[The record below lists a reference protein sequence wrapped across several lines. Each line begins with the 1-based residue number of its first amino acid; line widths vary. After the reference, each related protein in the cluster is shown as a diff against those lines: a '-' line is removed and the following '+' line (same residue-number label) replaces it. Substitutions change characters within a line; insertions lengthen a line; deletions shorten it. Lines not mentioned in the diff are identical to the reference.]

1 MWIVRYSCN
10 CDGPVVVLI
19 ILRCSL
25 FLSHLLLADSSRSAL
40 QFRLV
45 PGLLGT
51 LLLAAGL
58 TGCGE
63 TPAPVKVEDPAQQQ
77 QVNTEEES
85 RRKLSSAIQRI
96 QPETMATQTRREMV
110 VNSLNSWLATSAES
124 DVEKIKISEQNS
136 AALSPAA
143 LRTATAVR
151 YTENDI
157 VYIRDCLLMKKLTE
171 SVWKQADSI
180 STSGQASEQER
191 IVALFRH
198 LMRNMSLLQA
208 DSTRIPVGLYES
220 MLTGIGSV
228 DDRVWAFAEALRQ
241 RSLDSIVLQAAT
253 PGDPASPDITLAADL
268 LIGVVVDDRLLL
280 FDPLRA
286 TAVPKPGD
294 AGAVVTNPAGLE
306 AISNQDRW
314 KTGSAFVVCHPSAFA
329 PRMLILQERLE
340 ASDSAILYEELVG
353 GTSEIR
359 PLTERLCTV
368 VGSVWKPDALKVWS
382 VPEQRIAAAAALS
395 EEQKQAYTLLMRPL
409 DSPFERESLNI
420 GNLLADPTVNE
431 AELTLEKKMEAKMLA
446 LEKLLERSDDLFGKP
461 SRGLLTARVQQIMG
475 NFDIEMIQDLQG
487 IRIACMQE
495 KIELEVPIDDKKA
508 AVVPFVLP
516 KTILDVQRS
525 AVGDTLYWTS
535 MSQLSRND
543 MGAAVATLRSYRRQY
558 PDEKSFY
565 ASLINEAE
573 ALITL
578 GDLKSAAVALKE
590 ADVDKSPD
598 RARAQWML
606 NRLGAAAVPAEAPP
620 AENPASPEKPSEP
633 TPAEPKPA
641 EPPAEKPEADKPV
654 SEPATPA
661 ESKSETPAAESPGP
675 AETDPAATSN

>member
-25 FLSHLLLADSSRSAL
+25 FLSHLLLADSRRSAL

-45 PGLLGT
+45 PGLLST
-51 LLLAAGL
+51 LLLAACL
-58 TGCGE
+58 AGCGE
-63 TPAPVKVEDPAQQQ
+63 TPAPVKVEDPAQQQQQQQ

-110 VNSLNSWLATSAES
+110 VNSLNSWLATSAER

-171 SVWKQADSI
+171 SVWKQADSM

-208 DSTRIPVGLYES
+208 DSTRIPVGLYEA

-286 TAVPKPGD
+286 NAVPKPGD
-294 AGAVVTNPAGLE
+294 AGAIVTDPAGLDT
-306 AISNQDRW
+306 ISNLDRW

-359 PLTERLCTV
+359 PLKERLCSV
-368 VGSVWKPDALKVWS
+368 VGSVWKPEALKVWS
-382 VPEQRIAAAAALS
+382 VPEQRITAAAALS

-543 MGAAVATLRSYRRQY
+543 LGAAVATLRSYRRQY

-590 ADVDKSPD
+590 ADVDRSPD

-606 NRLGAAAVPAEAPP
+606 NRLGSAAVPAEAPP
-620 AENPASPEKPSEP
+620 AQNPASPEKPSEP
-633 TPAEPKPA
+633 KPA
-641 EPPAEKPEADKPV
+641 EPTTEKPEADKPV

-661 ESKSETPAAESPGP
+661 ESKSETPAAESPRP
-675 AETDPAATSN
+675 AETDPAATLN

>member
-1 MWIVRYSCN
+1 M
-10 CDGPVVVLI
+10 
-19 ILRCSL
+19 
-25 FLSHLLLADSSRSAL
+25 FLSHLPLADSCRSARR
-40 QFRLV
+40 FRLA
-45 PGLLGT
+45 PGLPS
-51 LLLAAGL
+51 LLLLVFGL
-58 TGCGE
+58 TGCGD
-63 TPAPVKVEDPAQQQ
+63 APVPAKVEDPAQQQ
-77 QVNTEEES
+77 VNSAEES
-85 RRKLSSAIQRI
+85 RRKLGSAIQRI
-96 QPETMATQTRREMV
+96 HPETMATQTRREMV
-110 VNSLNSWLATSAES
+110 VNALNSWLATSAES
-124 DVEKIKISEQNS
+124 EVEKIKISEQNS
-136 AALSPAA
+136 AALSPTA

-157 VYIRDCLLMKKLTE
+157 VYIRDCLLMKELTE
-171 SVWKQADSI
+171 SIWKQADSM
-180 STSGQASEQER
+180 SASGQATEQER

-208 DSTRIPVGLYES
+208 DSTRIPVGLYEA

-253 PGDPASPDITLAADL
+253 PGDPASPDIVLAADL
-268 LIGVVVDDRLLL
+268 LIGVVVEDRLLL

-286 TAVPKPGD
+286 TAVPKSGD
-294 AGAVVTNPAGLE
+294 ASVIVTDPAGLDTI
-306 AISNQDRW
+306 ANLDRW
-314 KTGSAFVVCHPSAFA
+314 KTGSAFVVCHPSSFS

-359 PLTERLCTV
+359 PLKERLCSV
-368 VGSVWKPDALKVWS
+368 VGSIWKPEALKVWS

-420 GNLLADPTVNE
+420 GNLLADPNVNE

-461 SRGLLTARVQQIMG
+461 SRRLLTTRVQQIMG
-475 NFDIEMIQDLQG
+475 SFEIEMIQDLQG

-535 MSQLSRND
+535 MSQVSRND

-558 PDEKSFY
+558 PEEKSFY

-573 ALITL
+573 ALMIL
-578 GDLKSAAVALKE
+578 GDLKGAAAALKE

-598 RARAQWML
+598 RARAQWMMM
-606 NRLGAAAVPAEAPP
+606 RLSAASAPAEAP
-620 AENPASPEKPSEP
+620 ATENPASSEKPSEP
-633 TPAEPKPA
+633 AAEQPQA
-641 EPPAEKPEADKPV
+641 
-654 SEPATPA
+654 EPATPS
-661 ESKSETPAAESPGP
+661 ESKSETPAEETSGP
-675 AETDPAATSN
+675 VETTPAATATENPVPPEPPAGNAPGEK

>member
-40 QFRLV
+40 QFRIV
-45 PGLLGT
+45 PGLLST

-63 TPAPVKVEDPAQQQ
+63 TPAPVKVEDPAQQ

-208 DSTRIPVGLYES
+208 DSTRIPVGLYEA

-228 DDRVWAFAEALRQ
+228 DDRVRAFAEALRQ

-294 AGAVVTNPAGLE
+294 AGAIVTDPAGLE

-461 SRGLLTARVQQIMG
+461 SRGLLTTRVQQIMG

>member
-45 PGLLGT
+45 PGLLST

-77 QVNTEEES
+77 VNTEEES
-85 RRKLSSAIQRI
+85 RRKLSTAIQRI

-208 DSTRIPVGLYES
+208 DSTRIPVGLYEA

-228 DDRVWAFAEALRQ
+228 DDRVRAFAEALRQ

-294 AGAVVTNPAGLE
+294 AGAIVTDPAGLE

-654 SEPATPA
+654 SEPGTPA
-661 ESKSETPAAESPGP
+661 ESKSETPAAESPRP
-675 AETDPAATSN
+675 AETDPAATFN

>member
-1 MWIVRYSCN
+1 M
-10 CDGPVVVLI
+10 
-19 ILRCSL
+19 

-40 QFRLV
+40 QFRIV
-45 PGLLGT
+45 PGLLST

-208 DSTRIPVGLYES
+208 DSTRIPVGLYEA

-294 AGAVVTNPAGLE
+294 AGAIVTDPAGLE

>member
-45 PGLLGT
+45 PGLLST

-63 TPAPVKVEDPAQQQ
+63 TPAPVKVEDPAQQ

-208 DSTRIPVGLYES
+208 DSTRIPVGLYEA

-228 DDRVWAFAEALRQ
+228 DDRVRAFAEALRQ

-294 AGAVVTNPAGLE
+294 AHAIVTDPAGLE

>member
-1 MWIVRYSCN
+1 
-10 CDGPVVVLI
+10 
-19 ILRCSL
+19 L
-25 FLSHLLLADSSRSAL
+25 FLSHLPLADSCRAARR
-40 QFRLV
+40 FRGA
-45 PGLLGT
+45 PGLPS
-51 LLLAAGL
+51 LLLLVFGL
-58 TGCGE
+58 TGCGD
-63 TPAPVKVEDPAQQQ
+63 APVPAKVEDPAQQQ
-77 QVNTEEES
+77 VNSAEES
-85 RRKLSSAIQRI
+85 RRKLGSAIQRI
-96 QPETMATQTRREMV
+96 HPETMATQTRREMV

-124 DVEKIKISEQNS
+124 EVEKIKISEQNS
-136 AALSPAA
+136 AALSPTA

-157 VYIRDCLLMKKLTE
+157 VYIRDCLLMKELTE
-171 SVWKQADSI
+171 SIWKQADSV
-180 STSGQASEQER
+180 STSGQATEQER

-208 DSTRIPVGLYES
+208 DSTRIPVGLYEA
-220 MLTGIGSV
+220 MLTGIGGV

-253 PGDPASPDITLAADL
+253 PGDPASPDVALAADL
-268 LIGVVVDDRLLL
+268 LIGVVVEDRLLL

-294 AGAVVTNPAGLE
+294 ASVIVTDPAGLE
-306 AISNQDRW
+306 AIANLDRW
-314 KTGSAFVVCHPSAFA
+314 KTGSAFVVCHPSSFS

-359 PLTERLCTV
+359 PLKERLCAV
-368 VGSVWKPDALKVWS
+368 VGAIWPPEALKVWG

-420 GNLLADPTVNE
+420 GNLLADPNVNE

-461 SRGLLTARVQQIMG
+461 SRRLLTTRVQQIMG
-475 NFDIEMIQDLQG
+475 SFEIEMIQDLQG

-535 MSQLSRND
+535 MSQISRND

-558 PDEKSFY
+558 PEEKSFF

-578 GDLKSAAVALKE
+578 GDPQSAAAALKE
-590 ADVDKSPD
+590 ADVDKSPE
-598 RARAQWML
+598 RARAQWMIM
-606 NRLGAAAVPAEAPP
+606 RLGSAAAPAEAP
-620 AENPASPEKPSEP
+620 ATENPASSEK
-633 TPAEPKPA
+633 A
-641 EPPAEKPEADKPV
+641 
-654 SEPATPA
+654 SEPAAAAPAAEQPQAESTTPS
-661 ESKSETPAAESPGP
+661 ESKSETPVE
-675 AETDPAATSN
+675 ETSGSVETTLAATAIENPVPPDPPAGNAPGEK

>member
-1 MWIVRYSCN
+1 
-10 CDGPVVVLI
+10 
-19 ILRCSL
+19 
-25 FLSHLLLADSSRSAL
+25 
-40 QFRLV
+40 
-45 PGLLGT
+45 
-51 LLLAAGL
+51 
-58 TGCGE
+58 
-63 TPAPVKVEDPAQQQ
+63 
-77 QVNTEEES
+77 
-85 RRKLSSAIQRI
+85 
-96 QPETMATQTRREMV
+96 
-110 VNSLNSWLATSAES
+110 
-124 DVEKIKISEQNS
+124 
-136 AALSPAA
+136 
-143 LRTATAVR
+143 
-151 YTENDI
+151 
-157 VYIRDCLLMKKLTE
+157 
-171 SVWKQADSI
+171 
-180 STSGQASEQER
+180 
-191 IVALFRH
+191 
-198 LMRNMSLLQA
+198 
-208 DSTRIPVGLYES
+208 
-220 MLTGIGSV
+220 
-228 DDRVWAFAEALRQ
+228 
-241 RSLDSIVLQAAT
+241 
-253 PGDPASPDITLAADL
+253 LAADL

-294 AGAVVTNPAGLE
+294 AGAIVTDPAGLE

>member
-1 MWIVRYSCN
+1 M
-10 CDGPVVVLI
+10 
-19 ILRCSL
+19 
-25 FLSHLLLADSSRSAL
+25 FLSHLLPADSCCTDRR
-40 QFRLV
+40 FR
-45 PGLLGT
+45 
-51 LLLAAGL
+51 AAGL
-58 TGCGE
+58 LSALLVASGLAGCGE
-63 TPAPVKVEDPAQQQ
+63 APAPVKVEDPAQQQ
-77 QVNTEEES
+77 VNTAEES

-96 QPETMATQTRREMV
+96 RPETMATQTRREMV
-110 VNSLNSWLATSAES
+110 VNSLNSWLATSAER

-157 VYIRDCLLMKKLTE
+157 VYIRDCLLMKALTE
-171 SVWKQADSI
+171 SIWKQADAAN
-180 STSGQASEQER
+180 TAGQASEQER
-191 IVALFRH
+191 VVALFRH
-198 LMRNMSLLQA
+198 LMRNMSLLPA
-208 DSTRIPVGLYES
+208 DSTRIPVGLYEAL
-220 MLTGIGSV
+220 LTGIGSV
-228 DDRVWAFAEALRQ
+228 DDRIWAFSEALRQ

-253 PGDPASPDITLAADL
+253 PGDPASADITLAADV
-268 LIGVVVDDRLLL
+268 LIGVVVEDRLLL

-294 AGAVVTNPAGLE
+294 TGAIITEPAGLD
-306 AISNQDRW
+306 AISNLDRW
-314 KTGSAFVVCHPSAFA
+314 KNGSAFVVCHPSAFA
-329 PRMLILQERLE
+329 PRMLILQQRLE
-340 ASDSAILYEELVG
+340 ARDSANLYEELGG

-359 PLTERLCTV
+359 PLKERLCAV
-368 VGSVWKPDALKVWS
+368 VGELWKPEALKVWS
-382 VPEQRIAAAAALS
+382 VPEQRISAAAALS

-420 GNLLADPTVNE
+420 GNLLADPNVNE

-461 SRGLLTARVQQIMG
+461 SRDLLATRVQQIMG
-475 NFDIEMIQDLQG
+475 SFDIEMIQDLQA

-495 KIELEVPIDDKKA
+495 KIELEIPIDDKKA
-508 AVVPFVLP
+508 AVIPFALP

-578 GDLKSAAVALKE
+578 QDPANAIVALQAAAV
-590 ADVDKSPD
+590 DISPE
-598 RARAQWML
+598 RVRAQWL
-606 NRLGAAAVPAEAPP
+606 LSRLGATVAPAEVPAATGN
-620 AENPASPEKPSEP
+620 ASEP
-633 TPAEPKPA
+633 AKPA
-641 EPPAEKPEADKPV
+641 EPAPAEPASEKSEADKPA
-654 SEPATPA
+654 SEPAAPEESNSNTP
-661 ESKSETPAAESPGP
+661 STETPAADNSAPAESP
-675 AETDPAATSN
+675 ASNDPSEK

>member
-1 MWIVRYSCN
+1 M
-10 CDGPVVVLI
+10 
-19 ILRCSL
+19 
-25 FLSHLLLADSSRSAL
+25 FLSHLLPADSCRSAL
-40 QFRLV
+40 RFRFAT
-45 PGLLGT
+45 GLLGT
-51 LLLAAGL
+51 LLLAGGL
-58 TGCGE
+58 SGCGE
-63 TPAPVKVEDPAQQQ
+63 TPAPVKIEDPAQQQ
-77 QVNTEEES
+77 VNTAEES

-136 AALSPAA
+136 AALSPVA
-143 LRTATAVR
+143 LRTATSVR

-157 VYIRDCLLMKKLTE
+157 VYIRDCLLMKELTE
-171 SVWKQADSI
+171 SIWKQADSMSI
-180 STSGQASEQER
+180 SGQATEQER

-198 LMRNMSLLQA
+198 LMRNMSLLPA
-208 DSTRIPVGLYES
+208 DSTRIPVGLYEA

-253 PGDPASPDITLAADL
+253 PGDPSSPDIALAADL
-268 LIGVVVDDRLLL
+268 LIGVVVEDRLLL

-294 AGAVVTNPAGLE
+294 AGAIVTDPAGLA
-306 AISNQDRW
+306 AISNLDRW

-359 PLTERLCTV
+359 PLKERLSAV
-368 VGSVWKPDALKVWS
+368 VGSIWKPEALKVWS

-446 LEKLLERSDDLFGKP
+446 LDKLLERSDDLFGKP
-461 SRGLLTARVQQIMG
+461 SRRLLITRVQQIMG
-475 NFDIEMIQDLQG
+475 SFEIEMIQDLQG

-535 MSQLSRND
+535 MSQVSRND

-573 ALITL
+573 ALVTL
-578 GDLKSAAVALKE
+578 GDLKNAAVALKE

-606 NRLGAAAVPAEAPP
+606 TRLGAAAVPAETPA
-620 AENPASPEKPSEP
+620 AENPDLPEKPSEP

-641 EPPAEKPEADKPV
+641 EPTAEKPETDKPA

-661 ESKSETPAAESPGP
+661 ESKSETPAAESPKP
-675 AETDPAATSN
+675 AETDPAATATENPVSTEPTAGNAPAEK

>member
-1 MWIVRYSCN
+1 M
-10 CDGPVVVLI
+10 
-19 ILRCSL
+19 
-25 FLSHLLLADSSRSAL
+25 FLSHLLLAESCRSARR
-40 QFRLV
+40 FRLA
-45 PGLLGT
+45 PGLLSR
-51 LLLAAGL
+51 LLLVLGL
-58 TGCGE
+58 SGCGDA
-63 TPAPVKVEDPAQQQ
+63 PAPVKVEDPAQQQ
-77 QVNTEEES
+77 VNSAEES

-96 QPETMATQTRREMV
+96 HPETMATQTRREMV
-110 VNSLNSWLATSAES
+110 VNSLNSWLASSAES

-157 VYIRDCLLMKKLTE
+157 VYIRDCLLMKELTE
-171 SVWKQADSI
+171 SIWKQADSM
-180 STSGQASEQER
+180 STSGQATEQER

-198 LMRNMSLLQA
+198 LMRNISLLQA
-208 DSTRIPVGLYES
+208 DSTRIPVGLYEA

-241 RSLDSIVLQAAT
+241 RSLDSILLQAAT
-253 PGDPASPDITLAADL
+253 PGDPASPDIALASDL
-268 LIGVVVDDRLLL
+268 LIGVVVEDRLLL

-294 AGAVVTNPAGLE
+294 TSVIVTDPAGLD
-306 AISNQDRW
+306 AISNLDRW
-314 KTGSAFVVCHPSAFA
+314 KTGSAFVVCHPSSFS

-359 PLTERLCTV
+359 PLKERLCSV
-368 VGSVWKPDALKVWS
+368 VGSIWQPEALKVWS

-420 GNLLADPTVNE
+420 GNLLADPNVNE

-461 SRGLLTARVQQIMG
+461 SRSLLTTRVQQIMG
-475 NFDIEMIQDLQG
+475 SFEIEMIQDLQG

-535 MSQLSRND
+535 MSQVSRND

-573 ALITL
+573 ALIIL

-590 ADVDKSPD
+590 ADVEKSPD
-598 RARAQWML
+598 RARAQWMIM
-606 NRLGAAAVPAEAPP
+606 RLSAAAAPAEAP
-620 AENPASPEKPSEP
+620 ATENPASSEKPSEP
-633 TPAEPKPA
+633 APAEPAAQQPKA
-641 EPPAEKPEADKPV
+641 
-654 SEPATPA
+654 EPATPS
-661 ESKSETPAAESPGP
+661 ESKSETPAE
-675 AETDPAATSN
+675 ETPMPEETTPAAAATDNSVPPEPPAGNAPGEK

>member
-1 MWIVRYSCN
+1 
-10 CDGPVVVLI
+10 
-19 ILRCSL
+19 L

-136 AALSPAA
+136 AALSSAA

>member
-1 MWIVRYSCN
+1 M
-10 CDGPVVVLI
+10 
-19 ILRCSL
+19 
-25 FLSHLLLADSSRSAL
+25 FLSHLLLADSCRSAL
-40 QFRLV
+40 RFRLV
-45 PGLLGT
+45 PGLLST
-51 LLLAAGL
+51 LLLAGGL

-77 QVNTEEES
+77 VNTEEES
-85 RRKLSSAIQRI
+85 RRRLSSAIQRI

-157 VYIRDCLLMKKLTE
+157 VYIRDCLLMKELTE
-171 SVWKQADSI
+171 SVWKQADSMN
-180 STSGQASEQER
+180 TSGQASEQER

-208 DSTRIPVGLYES
+208 DSTRIPVGLYEA

-253 PGDPASPDITLAADL
+253 PGDPASPDIALAADL
-268 LIGVVVDDRLLL
+268 LIGVVVEDRLLL

-294 AGAVVTNPAGLE
+294 AGAIVTDPAGLD
-306 AISNQDRW
+306 AISNLDRW

-359 PLTERLCTV
+359 PLKDRLCAV
-368 VGSVWKPDALKVWS
+368 VGSVWKPEALKVWS

-461 SRGLLTARVQQIMG
+461 SRGLLTTRVQQIMG

-535 MSQLSRND
+535 MSQVSRND

-578 GDLKSAAVALKE
+578 GDLKSAAIALKE
-590 ADVDKSPD
+590 ADADKSPD
-598 RARAQWML
+598 RVRAQWML
-606 NRLGAAAVPAEAPP
+606 TRLGAAAVPAEAPP

-641 EPPAEKPEADKPV
+641 EPTAEKPEADKPA

-661 ESKSETPAAESPGP
+661 ESKSETPAAESPKP
-675 AETDPAATSN
+675 AETDPAATSTDNPVPTEPPAGDAPAEK

>member
-1 MWIVRYSCN
+1 M
-10 CDGPVVVLI
+10 
-19 ILRCSL
+19 
-25 FLSHLLLADSSRSAL
+25 FLSHLLPADSCRSAL
-40 QFRLV
+40 RFRFAT
-45 PGLLGT
+45 GLLGT
-51 LLLAAGL
+51 LLLAGGL
-58 TGCGE
+58 SGCGE
-63 TPAPVKVEDPAQQQ
+63 TPAPVKIEDPAQQQ
-77 QVNTEEES
+77 VNTAEES

-136 AALSPAA
+136 AALSPVA
-143 LRTATAVR
+143 LRTATSVR

-157 VYIRDCLLMKKLTE
+157 VYIRDCLLMKELTE
-171 SVWKQADSI
+171 SIWKQADSMSI
-180 STSGQASEQER
+180 SGQATEQER

-198 LMRNMSLLQA
+198 LMRNMSLLPA
-208 DSTRIPVGLYES
+208 DSTRIPVGLYEA

-253 PGDPASPDITLAADL
+253 PGDPSSPDIALAADL
-268 LIGVVVDDRLLL
+268 LIGVVVEDRLLL

-294 AGAVVTNPAGLE
+294 AGAIVTDPAGLA
-306 AISNQDRW
+306 AISNLDRW

-359 PLTERLCTV
+359 PLKERLSAV
-368 VGSVWKPDALKVWS
+368 VGSIWKPEALKVWS

-446 LEKLLERSDDLFGKP
+446 LDKLLERSDDLFGKP
-461 SRGLLTARVQQIMG
+461 SRRLLITRVQQIMG
-475 NFDIEMIQDLQG
+475 SFEIEMIQDLQG

-535 MSQLSRND
+535 MSQVSRND

-573 ALITL
+573 ALVTL
-578 GDLKSAAVALKE
+578 GDLKNAAVALKE

-606 NRLGAAAVPAEAPP
+606 TRLGAAAVPAETPA
-620 AENPASPEKPSEP
+620 AENPDLPEKPSEP

-641 EPPAEKPEADKPV
+641 EPTADKPETDKPA
-654 SEPATPA
+654 SEPAAPA
-661 ESKSETPAAESPGP
+661 ESKSETPAAESPKP
-675 AETDPAATSN
+675 AETDPAATATENPVSTELPAGNAPAEK